1 MTRKS
6 WIQVDGKLIPKEDFT
21 GNNVRGPSMHVMPDL
36 KPFVSPIDG
45 SVISSRPH
53 LKAHN
58 KKHGV
63 TNQSDYSPQ
72 FLEKRAKE
80 RHLKATGQDAAS
92 KADRIRLLKAATE

>member
-1 MTRKS
+1 MRKS
-6 WIQVDGKLIPKEDFT
+6 WIQVDGKFIPKEEYH
-21 GNNVRGPSMHVMPDL
+21 GNNVRGPNMHVMPDIE
-36 KPFVSPIDG
+36 PFVSPIDG

-63 TNQSDYSPQ
+63 TNTADYSPQ